1 MIGGLH
7 EANVSGRKRP
17 ANWAACALL
26 GLAALLTFNA
36 MAQNTPADY
45 LRRIDSNADAR
56 LDLSEF
62 QSYMSA
68 GFDARDH
75 NRNAVLDLDEQP
87 AGARRRPLSRV
98 THLRALEA
106 GFRRQDR
113 NRDGY
118 LSASEL
124 SAPPG

>member
-1 MIGGLH
+1 M
-7 EANVSGRKRP
+7 ATAVV
-17 ANWAACALL
+17 L
-26 GLAALLTFNA
+26 GLSVLLPFAAI
-36 MAQNTPADY
+36 AQNTPADY
-45 LRRIDSNADAR
+45 LRRIDINADAR
-56 LDLSEF
+56 LDLHEF

-68 GFDARDH
+68 GFDAKDH

-98 THLRALEA
+98 THLRAIEA

-113 NRDGY
+113 NGDGY

>member
-1 MIGGLH
+1 MIGRL
-7 EANVSGRKRP
+7 NLLIVSRRKLP
-17 ANWAACALL
+17 AKRASCTLL
-26 GLAALLTFNA
+26 GLTCLWMFNT
-36 MAQNTPADY
+36 MAQDTPADY
-45 LRRIDSNADAR
+45 LRRIDINADAR
-56 LDLSEF
+56 LDLHEF

-68 GFDARDH
+68 GFDAKDH

-87 AGARRRPLSRV
+87 AGARRRPVSRV
-98 THLRALEA
+98 THMRALEA

-118 LSASEL
+118 LSAGEL

>member
-1 MIGGLH
+1 VIAGLNG
-7 EANVSGRKRP
+7 ANISGLKLRAHLASWR
-17 ANWAACALL
+17 LL
-26 GLAALLTFNA
+26 GLIVLLAFDVT
-36 MAQNTPADY
+36 AQDTPADY

-56 LDLSEF
+56 LDLQEF

-68 GFDARDH
+68 GFDAKDH
-75 NRNAVLDLDEQP
+75 NRNAILDLDEQP

-98 THLRALEA
+98 MHLRALEA

-118 LSASEL
+118 LNASEL

>member
-1 MIGGLH
+1 VIAALS
-7 EANVSGRKRP
+7 EANVSGRMRP
-17 ANWAACALL
+17 ARLASRIFVC
-26 GLAALLTFNA
+26 LAAFLAGNA
-36 MAQNTPADY
+36 MAQDTPADY

-56 LDLSEF
+56 LDLHEF

-68 GFDARDH
+68 GFDAKDH

-87 AGARRRPLSRV
+87 AGARRRPVSRV

-118 LSASEL
+118 LSVKEL